1 MANAD
6 APFGLRP
13 VMMMD
18 GSPYNGHAIECVLLA
33 ADSTATFI
41 GDAVKLSGTA
51 SADGTKPS
59 VAQCAAGDE
68 IFGVV
73 TSFEYD
79 PDDLTLQYRKAS
91 TLRTCYVVPA
101 LDCLFEIQ
109 EDSVG
114 GALAITDVGAT
125 FDLVVGS
132 GNTTTGLSG
141 MELDSSTAADNG
153 LQVIKLAARE
163 DNAIGN
169 NANWIVRINES
180 ALRGDGTAV

>member
-6 APFGLRP
+6 SPFGFRP

-33 ADSTATFI
+33 ADNTATFV
-41 GDAVKLSGTA
+41 GDAVKLSGTG

-73 TSFEYD
+73 VGFEYD
-79 PDDLTLQYRKAS
+79 PDDLGTIYRAAS
-91 TLRTCYVVPA
+91 TLRTCHVVPA

-109 EDSVG
+109 ESG
-114 GALAITDVGAT
+114 GIAITDIGAT
-125 FDLVVGS
+125 FDITVGA
-132 GNTTTGLSG
+132 GNTTTGLST
-141 MELDSSTAADNG
+141 MELDSTTAGTGNG
-153 LQVIKLAARE
+153 LQVVKLVNRP
-163 DNAIGN
+163 DNALGT
-169 NANWIVRINES
+169 NANWIVRVNES
-180 ALRGDGTAV
+180 SLRGDGTAA